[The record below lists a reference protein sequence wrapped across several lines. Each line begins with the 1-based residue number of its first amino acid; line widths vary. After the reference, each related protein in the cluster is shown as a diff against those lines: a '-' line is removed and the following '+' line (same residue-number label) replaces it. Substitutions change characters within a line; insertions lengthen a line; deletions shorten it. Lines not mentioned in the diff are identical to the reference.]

1 MRYIIVLEYIINFIL
16 ICFYHLHMFQ
26 LNSYFTKKHVRWIK
40 HNFLVILS
48 QIALIL
54 FPTVLYYIKSPIN
67 EILCSCFLFISII
80 YNIPKKKSKIPL
92 KVTNRVKRLLI
103 TELILSIILLNKMS
117 YYLIIKLCVLN
128 IMSII
133 LSIIANF
140 INTPIEALN
149 RKRYINQ
156 AKEKLKQMPD
166 LIVIGITGSYGKT
179 SVKNYLCRML
189 SSKYNVFATPKN
201 YNTTMGIVKTIR
213 EDLKPIHQIFICE
226 MGATHIGDIKEICD
240 IVEPKIGIITAIGP
254 QHLESFKSID
264 NIIKTKF
271 ELMDSVTK
279 NNGITFLNYNNEYIA
294 KQDLNKNILTYG
306 VDNENLDYN
315 SFNLT
320 SSSRGLSF
328 TLSSNKSKEKLEFKT
343 KLIGK
348 HNVINLTGAIGI
360 ANYLGIPLNKIVN
373 SVREIKNVEHRL
385 ELIPHGNLN
394 IIDDSYNS
402 NPISSKSALDT
413 LAEFEGTKI
422 IVTPG
427 LIELGKDEEKYNF
440 ELGKYMVNICDYIFL
455 VNSKSAKYI
464 LEGINSMNFNE
475 DKIFIVNTPQEA
487 MQHISQLN
495 INNKVTVLL
504 ENDLPDN
511 YNI

>member
-226 MGATHIGDIKEICD
+226 MGATKPNDIKEICS
-240 IVEPKIGIITAIGP
+240 IVKPQIGVITSIGP

-271 ELMDSVTK
+271 ELADSVK
-279 NNGITFLNYNNEYIA
+279 SNNGVMFLNYDNKYIA
-294 KQDLNKNILTYG
+294 NNKVEMKSYTYG
-306 VDNENLDYN
+306 IENETLDYN
-315 SFNLT
+315 SFNLE
-320 SSSRGLSF
+320 SSPKGLTF
-328 TLSSNKSKEKLEFKT
+328 NFKNSNSENIQFKT
-343 KLIGK
+343 KIIGR
-348 HNVINLTGAIGI
+348 HNIVNLTAAIGVS
-360 ANYLGIPLNKIVN
+360 NYLGISFN
-373 SVREIKNVEHRL
+373 SLIPIIKNLKNVEHRL
-385 ELIPHGNLN
+385 ELINHGRLN

-402 NPISSKSALDT
+402 NPISFKSAIET
-413 LAEFEGTKI
+413 LGTFEGTKI
-422 IVTPG
+422 VVTPG
-427 LIELGKDEEKYNF
+427 LVELGQAEYKYNF
-440 ELGKYMVNICDYIFL
+440 ELGKFMTKYCDYIFL
-455 VNSKSAKYI
+455 VGSHSQSVLDGVKKEKFEINKVFTVNSPT
-464 LEGINSMNFNE
+464 
-475 DKIFIVNTPQEA
+475 DA
-487 MQHISQLN
+487 MKQISKLN
-495 INNKVTVLL
+495 INENVTVLL

-511 YNI
+511 YK

>member
-226 MGATHIGDIKEICD
+226 MGATKPNDIKEICS
-240 IVEPKIGIITAIGP
+240 IVKPQIGVITSIGP

-271 ELMDSVTK
+271 ELADSVK
-279 NNGITFLNYNNEYIA
+279 SNNGVMFLNYDNKYIA
-294 KQDLNKNILTYG
+294 NNKVEMKSYTYG
-306 VDNENLDYN
+306 IENETLDYN
-315 SFNLT
+315 SFNLE
-320 SSSRGLSF
+320 SSPKGLTF
-328 TLSSNKSKEKLEFKT
+328 NFKNSNSENIQFKT
-343 KLIGK
+343 KIIGR
-348 HNVINLTGAIGI
+348 HNIVNLTAAIGVS
-360 ANYLGIPLNKIVN
+360 NYLGISFN
-373 SVREIKNVEHRL
+373 SLIPIIKNLKNVEHRL
-385 ELIPHGNLN
+385 ELINHGRLN

-402 NPISSKSALDT
+402 NPISFKSAIET
-413 LAEFEGTKI
+413 L
-422 IVTPG
+422 
-427 LIELGKDEEKYNF
+427 
-440 ELGKYMVNICDYIFL
+440 
-455 VNSKSAKYI
+455 
-464 LEGINSMNFNE
+464 
-475 DKIFIVNTPQEA
+475 
-487 MQHISQLN
+487 
-495 INNKVTVLL
+495 
-504 ENDLPDN
+504 
-511 YNI
+511 